1 MATTSIAATAAGVGV
16 DVASIVSGLMTI
28 ERQPVNTIQTKINT
42 DQGKLSAMG
51 LIKSQIANFQS
62 AVQGLDSSS
71 TSSLNALT
79 ATTSDSTVFSAT
91 ADGTAVAGSYAIN
104 VTTLATAQNLVAA
117 GQTDNSTA
125 LSSGASTVTFK
136 IGTTSTD
143 VAIAAGA
150 TLQDISSAIN
160 SANLG
165 VTATIIN
172 DGSATPYRLALSTN
186 NTGLTNSI
194 SSITV
199 NAGGDSAVN
208 NLLAYNPTSNAPAT
222 TTMTQKV
229 AAQNADFTVNGI
241 QITKASN
248 TVSDAIQGVTL
259 TLSKQATPATLTVAR
274 DTATITTQA
283 SAFVKAYNDLNTAL
297 QTSTAYKANQSLE
310 GDSTLRNM
318 QVEMRNIAATAV
330 SGGSSM
336 SHLFDVGIS
345 FTATGTMTLDSA
357 KLSSAMTSNF
367 SDVSNLFNGSTGY
380 ATNFAAWTKT
390 ALAVDGTIATSTK
403 NINSQISSLNKQVD
417 TWNTRL
423 TAIQANYTTLYSNL
437 NVMLANMSQTS
448 QYLTRQLG

>member
-28 ERQPVNTIQTKINT
+28 ERQPVVALQTKVNT
-42 DQGKLSAMG
+42 DQGKLSSMG
-51 LIKSQIANFQS
+51 LIKSQIANFQT

-71 TSSLNALT
+71 SSSLNALT
-79 ATTSDSTVFSAT
+79 ATPSDSTVFSAT
-91 ADGTAVAGSYAIN
+91 ADSTAAAGSYAIN

-125 LSSGASTVTFK
+125 IGSSDSTVTFT

-150 TLQDISSAIN
+150 TLKDVSTAIN
-160 SANLG
+160 AANLG
-165 VTATIIN
+165 VTASIIN
-172 DGSATPYRLALSTN
+172 DGSATPYRLALSAN
-186 NTGLTNSI
+186 NTGLSNAI

-199 NAGGDSAVN
+199 NAGGDAAVN
-208 NLLAYNPTSNAPAT
+208 NLLAYNPTANAPTA

-229 AAQNADFTVNGI
+229 AALNADFTVNGI
-241 QITKASN
+241 QVIKASN
-248 TVSDAIQGVTL
+248 TVTDAIQGVTL

-274 DTATITTQA
+274 DTATITTKA
-283 SAFVKAYNDLNTAL
+283 TAFVQAYNDLYSAL
-297 QTSTAYKANQSLE
+297 QTTTAYKANQTLE

-318 QVEMRNIAATAV
+318 QAEMRNIASTAV
-330 SGGSSM
+330 SGGGM
-336 SHLFDVGIS
+336 TQLFDAGIS

-357 KLSSAMTSNF
+357 KLGSAMTSNF

-390 ALAVDGTIATSTK
+390 ALAVDGTIATRTN
-403 NINSQISSLNKQVD
+403 NINSQISSLNKQID
-417 TWNTRL
+417 TWNTRM
-423 TAIQANYTTLYSNL
+423 TGIQKNYTSMYSSL